1 MSGTETGRMD
11 STKPNPSNMPRGSNP
26 KRCIVKDCTNY
37 AHQGRFVGDLCAP
50 CHHMITTG
58 EIGPTTS
65 FLRNLVE
72 PDVEEEE

>member
-1 MSGTETGRMD
+1 MNIGTETGRK
-11 STKPNPSNMPRGSNP
+11 SCAKPNLSHVQ
-26 KRCIVKDCTNY
+26 RCIVKDCTNY
-37 AHQGRFVGDLCAP
+37 AHQGKFVGDLCEP

-72 PDVEEEE
+72 RPAGEA